1 MTLTKETILQELARV
16 QMPKSGATGGK
27 SIVDLDMVRAIVIED
42 GAAGSHVR
50 FVLEAAPDDAPRMEP
65 VRAAA
70 QQVVADIAGVDSV
83 QVVLTAH
90 APPKPPPSLKPSLK
104 IGGHPKPSADRQKI
118 DGVKQIIAVGSGK
131 GGVGKSTLSCNL
143 AIALA
148 QTGLRIGLLDADIHG
163 PSQPHMMGVS
173 ARPQS
178 PDGKR
183 IIPLVAHGVTM
194 MSLGLMVAVDQAVI
208 WRGPMLMGAL
218 QQMLLQVEWG
228 ELDILLVDLPPGTGD
243 VQLTLS
249 QKIALDG
256 AVIVSTP
263 QDIAL
268 LDARKALDMFVR
280 LNIPIYGLV
289 ENMAHYICPKCGDTA
304 HIFGT
309 GGAKTEATK
318 QNIAFLGEIPLDLSI
333 RQSGDDGVPIVVD
346 DSSIG
351 EVIAKSYQTI
361 AKNLLHNI

>member
-1 MTLTKETILQELARV
+1 MTLTKETILQELSRV
-16 QMPKSGATGGK
+16 QMPKSGATGGKSTSGK

-42 GAAGSHVR
+42 GAKGSHVR

-90 APPKPPPSLKPSLK
+90 APPKPPPSLK

-183 IIPLVAHGVTM
+183 IIPLIAHGVTM
-194 MSLGLMVAVDQAVI
+194 MSLGLMVAADQAVI

-333 RQSGDDGVPIVVD
+333 RQSGDDGVPIVAMD
-346 DSSIG
+346 

>member
-1 MTLTKETILQELARV
+1 MTLTKETILQELSRV

-42 GAAGSHVR
+42 GAKGNHVR

-70 QQVVADIAGVDSV
+70 AQVIQDIAGVGSV

-90 APPKPPPSLKPSLK
+90 APPKPPPSLK

-194 MSLGLMVAVDQAVI
+194 MSLGLMVAADQAVI

-309 GGAKTEATK
+309 GGAKTEAAK

-333 RQSGDDGVPIVVD
+333 RQSGDNGVPIVTVD
-346 DSSIG
+346 K
-351 EVIAKSYQTI
+351 VIAKSYQTI

>member
-1 MTLTKETILQELARV
+1 MTLTKETILQELSRV
-16 QMPKSGATGGK
+16 QMPKSGATGGKSTAGK

-42 GAAGSHVR
+42 GAEGNHVR

-70 QQVVADIAGVDSV
+70 QQVVADIAGVGSV

-90 APPKPPPSLKPSLK
+90 APPKPPPSLK

-183 IIPLVAHGVTM
+183 IIPLIAHGVTM
-194 MSLGLMVAVDQAVI
+194 MSLGLMVAADQAVI

-333 RQSGDDGVPIVVD
+333 RQSGDDGVPIVVVD
-346 DSSIG
+346 K
-351 EVIAKSYQTI
+351 VMAKSYQTI

>member
-42 GAAGSHVR
+42 GATGSHVR

-90 APPKPPPSLKPSLK
+90 APPKPPPSLK

-194 MSLGLMVAVDQAVI
+194 MSLGLMVAADQAVI

-333 RQSGDDGVPIVVD
+333 RQSGDNGVPIVVVD
-346 DSSIG
+346 K
-351 EVIAKSYQTI
+351 VMAKSYQTI

>member
-1 MTLTKETILQELARV
+1 MTLTKETILQELSRV

-42 GAAGSHVR
+42 GVKGSHVR

-70 QQVVADIAGVDSV
+70 QQVVADIAGVGSV

-90 APPKPPPSLKPSLK
+90 APPKPPPSLK

-183 IIPLVAHGVTM
+183 IIPLIAHGVTM
-194 MSLGLMVAVDQAVI
+194 MSLGLMVAADQAVI

-333 RQSGDDGVPIVVD
+333 RQSGDNGVPIAFVD
-346 DSSIG
+346 